1 MLVPILVLADDDDDD
16 DDDDEDDEGDDTH
29 PGYPIPSSHRTQE
42 ETRRVAGILI

>member
-16 DDDDEDDEGDDTH
+16 EDDEDDDTH

-42 ETRRVAGILI
+42 KHVVRPGSSLR

>member
-16 DDDDEDDEGDDTH
+16 EDDDGDDTH

-42 ETRRVAGILI
+42 ETRREAGILT